1 MNTTT
6 PTSDPEPELPL
17 PLTSLFSSKYTSCTT
32 LQVLRLSEFKL
43 PALTC
48 SKQQA
53 DFLEASTRGQ
63 SSSVVW
69 FEHRIGRITASVI
82 GSVSK
87 CKERA
92 YPYSLVNSIMQ
103 YSKPPLNLPALKWGR
118 QSEDTARKQYIT
130 FSSHQHTNFQVQLSG
145 LHVDIND
152 PYLGATP
159 DGIVSC
165 DCCGVGLLEIKCPF
179 KYKNSI
185 LSDIDD
191 RQFYLEK
198 DQTGELKLKSSH
210 DYYAQVQAQLSI
222 CDKPYCDFVC
232 WTTTSIHVERI
243 QVNLEFMKSIY
254 PKLRQFFSNYLL
266 PELLT
271 NKLKL
276 TGIPHDPHS
285 QDDEETDDDDGV
297 YCLCREP
304 AYGPMIACDSPECPN
319 EWFHFQCVGLDVE
332 PTGEWFC
339 NECNSVS

>member
-1 MNTTT
+1 M
-6 PTSDPEPELPL
+6 
-17 PLTSLFSSKYTSCTT
+17 
-32 LQVLRLSEFKL
+32 
-43 PALTC
+43 
-48 SKQQA
+48 
-53 DFLEASTRGQ
+53 
-63 SSSVVW
+63 
-69 FEHRIGRITASVI
+69 
-82 GSVSK
+82 
-87 CKERA
+87 
-92 YPYSLVNSIMQ
+92 
-103 YSKPPLNLPALKWGR
+103 
-118 QSEDTARKQYIT
+118 
-130 FSSHQHTNFQVQLSG
+130 QLSG

-243 QVNLEFMKSIY
+243 QANLEFMKSIY

-271 NKLKL
+271 N
-276 TGIPHDPHS
+276 S
-285 QDDEETDDDDGV
+285 
-297 YCLCREP
+297 
-304 AYGPMIACDSPECPN
+304 N
-319 EWFHFQCVGLDVE
+319 
-332 PTGEWFC
+332 
-339 NECNSVS
+339 